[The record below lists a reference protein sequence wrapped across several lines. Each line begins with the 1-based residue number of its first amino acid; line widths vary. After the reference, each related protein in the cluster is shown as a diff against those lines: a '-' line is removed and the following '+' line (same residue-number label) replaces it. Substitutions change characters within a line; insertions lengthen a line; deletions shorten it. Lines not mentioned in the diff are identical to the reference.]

1 MYNKRGIREDI
12 LLLVYTI
19 PTVFLSLFFLLDS
32 SKFPEYLRSTNFSLI
47 SFFLFATFY
56 ILIFKSTNILTL
68 ENKVSA
74 TPKEGM
80 KEDILNFITFNI
92 LLAPCLYFYNF
103 NYHFLYLNLGS
114 IALLLFLSL
123 IVIFFMALFFQQT
136 FIKLFSLTIFKGFM
150 AVDKIKFYF
159 YFPEK
164 STLITKVYLMNN
176 KTAYYINNKYY
187 SEKEIKKDG
196 YSLEYLHKLMCI
208 KERFP
213 STIKKISEIKNKSPY
228 FCYYLNNGFFL
239 KNREEASLEYD
250 NEECFDQYQDKLY
263 TAILE
268 QDQNAIT
275 HLIEKDFELPY
286 KTNSRILS
294 GAVYLACFTENMDI
308 IKYLSEDKKIQKELI
323 HINDFGDILIED
335 KLINT
340 EIICLFLN
348 YSKYSPK
355 DKLFNLLDL
364 NNDEHFKILT
374 SDNREPNCY
383 NIILDYIID
392 NGSIKQLQQALNYSK
407 LDKLDDVNDLYFSII
422 SLYEKKQYDKLEI
435 LYNHPKLQKT
445 KMHLEQE
452 EKENIEKFLM
462 NNKIKH
468 F

>member
-228 FCYYLNNGFFL
+228 FCYYLNNGFFHQTVL
-239 KNREEASLEYD
+239 FCSQRDSQVGA
-250 NEECFDQYQDKLY
+250 C
-263 TAILE
+263 
-268 QDQNAIT
+268 
-275 HLIEKDFELPY
+275 
-286 KTNSRILS
+286 SR
-294 GAVYLACFTENMDI
+294 GT
-308 IKYLSEDKKIQKELI
+308 Q
-323 HINDFGDILIED
+323 
-335 KLINT
+335 
-340 EIICLFLN
+340 
-348 YSKYSPK
+348 
-355 DKLFNLLDL
+355 
-364 NNDEHFKILT
+364 
-374 SDNREPNCY
+374 
-383 NIILDYIID
+383 
-392 NGSIKQLQQALNYSK
+392 
-407 LDKLDDVNDLYFSII
+407 
-422 SLYEKKQYDKLEI
+422 
-435 LYNHPKLQKT
+435 
-445 KMHLEQE
+445 
-452 EKENIEKFLM
+452 
-462 NNKIKH
+462 
-468 F
+468 